1 MNIISV
7 QPETDNDFCFLLCVY
22 DFLGGGRFYDPR
34 TKQSFKFD
42 HLRKEASDFQNFE
55 LDQVAEAWRL
65 ALDIEAIQY
74 TVNHYRQGV
83 CSVFGRN
90 DQSTGQITLSLCIED
105 HQFQPKNYWNGRW
118 RSQWNFTFANNGT
131 GAAEVKG
138 VLRVQVRVCCLILII
153 IRD

>member
-1 MNIISV
+1 MFV
-7 QPETDNDFCFLLCVY
+7 
-22 DFLGGGRFYDPR
+22 GGGRFYDPR
-34 TKQSFKFD
+34 TKQSFRFD

-55 LDQVAEAWRL
+55 PDHIAENWRL

-83 CSVFGRN
+83 CSVFGRS

-105 HQFQPKNYWNGRW
+105 HQFQPKNFWNGRW
-118 RSQWNFTFANNGT
+118 RSQWNFTFSNSGT

-138 VLRVQVRVCCLILII
+138 VLRVQVSFSFISFYLVLCFITNKN
-153 IRD
+153 